1 MKQEEQ
7 EEILLFFLGGVMQII
22 PATAQ
27 EMEAVYS
34 LICQLE
40 EHALP
45 SVDFERIYLQNLKN
59 PQIFYLLCKNQGE
72 VLGFCSLHI
81 QALLHHAGK
90 IAEVQELI
98 LRPRARGTG
107 AGRALF
113 DAAKQIAQQEGCLQ
127 IEVCCNLRR
136 KDAHQFYEH
145 IGLERSHYKFTASLI
160 SI

>member
-1 MKQEEQ
+1 
-7 EEILLFFLGGVMQII
+7 MQII

-40 EHALP
+40 EQALCP
-45 SVDFERIYLQNLKN
+45 ADFERIYLQNLQN
-59 PQIFYLLCKNQGE
+59 PAVCYLICQDQGE
-72 VLGFCSLHI
+72 TLGFCSLHM
-81 QALLHHAGK
+81 QSLLHHAGK

-98 LRPRARGTG
+98 LRPQARGTG

-113 DAAKQIAQQEGCLQ
+113 EAAKQIAQQEGCLQ
-127 IEVCCNLRR
+127 IEVCCSLRR

-145 IGLERSHYKFTASLI
+145 IGLEKSHYKFTAPLI

>member
-1 MKQEEQ
+1 
-7 EEILLFFLGGVMQII
+7 MQII

-40 EHALP
+40 EQALP
-45 SVDFERIYLQNLKN
+45 PADFERIYLENLKN
-59 PQIFYLLCKNQGE
+59 PQVFYLLCKNQGE

-98 LRPRARGTG
+98 LCPRARGTG
-107 AGRALF
+107 AGRALLE
-113 DAAKQIAQQEGCLQ
+113 AAKQIAQQEGCLQ

-136 KDAHQFYEH
+136 RDAHQFYEH
-145 IGLERSHYKFTASLI
+145 IGLEKSHYKFTAPLI
-160 SI
+160 PA

>member
-1 MKQEEQ
+1 
-7 EEILLFFLGGVMQII
+7 MQII

-40 EHALP
+40 EQALP
-45 SVDFERIYLQNLKN
+45 SADFERIYLENLKN

-90 IAEVQELI
+90 IAEVQELV
-98 LRPRARGTG
+98 LCPRARGAG
-107 AGRALF
+107 AGRALIE
-113 DAAKQIAQQEGCLQ
+113 AAKQKAWQEGCLQ
-127 IEVCCNLRR
+127 IEVCCSLRR
-136 KDAHQFYEH
+136 RDAHQFYEH
-145 IGLERSHYKFTASLI
+145 IGLEKSHYKFTAPLVSV
-160 SI
+160 

>member
-1 MKQEEQ
+1 
-7 EEILLFFLGGVMQII
+7 MQII
-22 PATAQ
+22 PATTQ

-40 EHALP
+40 EQALP
-45 SVDFERIYLQNLKN
+45 FTDFERIYLENLKN

-98 LRPRARGTG
+98 LCPRARGTG
-107 AGRALF
+107 AGRALIE
-113 DAAKQIAQQEGCLQ
+113 AAKQKAWQEGCLQ
-127 IEVCCNLRR
+127 IEVCCSLRR
-136 KDAHQFYEH
+136 RDAHQFYEH
-145 IGLERSHYKFTASLI
+145 IGLEKSHYKFTAPLVSV
-160 SI
+160 